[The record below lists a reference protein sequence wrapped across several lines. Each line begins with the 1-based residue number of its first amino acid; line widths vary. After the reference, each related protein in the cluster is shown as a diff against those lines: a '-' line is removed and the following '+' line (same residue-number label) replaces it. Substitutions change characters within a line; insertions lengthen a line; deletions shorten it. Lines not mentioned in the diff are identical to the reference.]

1 MRIWHLEEACL
12 PTWKLPPAD
21 GSWGGGPAT
30 WVTMVLHGDLDDLD
44 HNYIDLDDVDNN
56 CNDGNF
62 FFARSTCF

>member
-44 HNYIDLDDVDNN
+44 HNYIDLD
-56 CNDGNF
+56 
-62 FFARSTCF
+62 